1 RRELT
6 NQNFP
11 FLRAARSVIFAA
23 ALDNTSAV
31 ARFLEARIDSAGV
44 ETVRAG
50 DGAFV
55 VPRRDLWA
63 GGQAVVLAAAGSDS
77 LLAEA
82 LRQHADTLRAL
93 FTDLTRARA
102 RDEMYERGR
111 QTRLEEELLE
121 RHGFTVAVQH
131 DYFVSHDTTA
141 APAGLPGH
149 YVRLRRVLSDT
160 WRDLWV

>member
-1 RRELT
+1 
-6 NQNFP
+6 
-11 FLRAARSVIFAA
+11 
-23 ALDNTSAV
+23 
-31 ARFLEARIDSAGV
+31 
-44 ETVRAG
+44 
-50 DGAFV
+50 
-55 VPRRDLWA
+55 
-63 GGQAVVLAAAGSDS
+63 
-77 LLAEA
+77 

-93 FTDLTRARA
+93 FTDLTLARA
-102 RDEMYERGR
+102 REEMYERGR

-160 WRDLWV
+160 WRDLWVYYEDAPAEAADSAYVERVTDGLLEAFVRGAYDSSFVRLDRARPVNADSVVLA